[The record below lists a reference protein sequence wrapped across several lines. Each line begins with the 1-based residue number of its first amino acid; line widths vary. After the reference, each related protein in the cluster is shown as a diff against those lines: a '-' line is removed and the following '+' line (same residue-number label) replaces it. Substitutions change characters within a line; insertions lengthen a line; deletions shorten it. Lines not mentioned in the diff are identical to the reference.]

1 MAPLIILVISF
12 AIASALNFLAKKK
25 FSISDLGRFA
35 LAIML
40 AFTGAS
46 HFIKTEEMV
55 QMMPSFVP
63 YKALFVYVT
72 GVLEIGAGVGL
83 LFRQLA
89 KFTSFA
95 LIVFFVLILP
105 ANIIGTVKQVE
116 LGGMENGPLY
126 LFFRVP
132 LQLFFIWWTYY
143 FGIYLL
149 KKDLGRSESY
159 SHT

>member
-1 MAPLIILVISF
+1 MSPLVILITSF
-12 AIASALNFLAKKK
+12 VMVLASNFVFQNKY
-25 FSISDLGRFA
+25 STSRVGRFA
-35 LAIML
+35 LTIML
-40 AFTGAS
+40 VFTGAS
-46 HFIKTEEMV
+46 HFIKTEEMI
-55 QMMPSFVP
+55 QMMPHILPF
-63 YKALFVYVT
+63 KAWFVYFT
-72 GVLEIGAGVGL
+72 GVVEIVAGVGL
-83 LFRQLA
+83 LFGRWA
-89 KFTSFA
+89 KFTSVA

-105 ANIIGTVKQVE
+105 ANIIGTIKRVE

-159 SHT
+159 SHA